1 MSRAEADR
9 RDRNYNES
17 RSSRHHENP
26 SRNSSRNSSLSI
38 GSKYTSA
45 NSPIPSTSRIN
56 GEKRP
61 PSSLRPESSSRRKR
75 PQSSEAIDMIE
86 LSSGSER
93 PDSVSRDA
101 PSVKRLE
108 SYKSKA
114 EISARKTKKKATPGD
129 KKEKMQK
136 TNDSD
141 ASLSEGEIRSYSPG
155 SRGSASRDDDNGKYS
170 AVKKEREVVAS
181 ARKEKSSDSGIQAD
195 IVEKPPIK
203 KSKKKRSMYVLQN
216 NII

>member
-1 MSRAEADR
+1 
-9 RDRNYNES
+9 
-17 RSSRHHENP
+17 
-26 SRNSSRNSSLSI
+26 
-38 GSKYTSA
+38 
-45 NSPIPSTSRIN
+45 
-56 GEKRP
+56 
-61 PSSLRPESSSRRKR
+61 
-75 PQSSEAIDMIE
+75 MIE

-129 KKEKMQK
+129 KKEKKQK

-216 NII
+216 NIIWINLIALFNLCIVSYRWYVFTGSSKKKIAPEKLVENFFEDEIGSVSTKATSEEKTVMEEDDDLQYDQ